1 MRTIVI
7 GILGIVLLAACRT
20 GAATTTAALPTL
32 TRDATTDGDIQVVL
46 ATSEFVVGPNRVAL
60 GILEN
65 NVPIADAAQ
74 TQVKTRF
81 YRIDGEQAMLV
92 GEEAARFYG
101 EGLDQRGTFIVH
113 PTFDRA
119 GQWGLEVEAQRA
131 GRPAT
136 TQRLGVTV
144 RERGSAA
151 MIGTTAP
158 RTRTPTSAQVKD
170 LKTIS
175 SATKPDPRLYEL
187 SVDQAVTSGK
197 PSLILFATPG
207 FCQTQVCGPGVDV
220 LSQSRRHVRRED
232 QYGACRSVPI
242 PFRTIAVSWERCANG
257 VCKPSHG
264 YFWSVRMVR
273 SSIAMKAVSPWTK
286 LRPDVEAVVGN

>member
-74 TQVKTRF
+74 TQVNTRF

-151 MIGTTAP
+151 MVGMTAP
-158 RTRTPTSAQVKD
+158 RTHTPTSAQVKD

-187 SVDQAVTSGK
+187 SVEQAVTSGK

-220 LSQSRRHVRRED
+220 LISLADTFGERINTVHVEVYQYPFEQLRFVGAMREWGLLTEPWLFLV
-232 QYGACRSVPI
+232 GADG
-242 PFRTIAVSWERCANG
+242 TILNRYEGGITVDE
-257 VCKPSHG
+257 
-264 YFWSVRMVR
+264 
-273 SSIAMKAVSPWTK
+273 

>member
-7 GILGIVLLAACRT
+7 GILGIVLLAACST
-20 GAATTTAALPTL
+20 GATTTTAALPTL
-32 TRDATTDGDIQVVL
+32 TRDATTDGAIQVVL

-81 YRIDGEQAMLV
+81 YRIEGEQAMLV

-101 EGLDQRGTFIVH
+101 EGLGQRGTFIVH

-131 GRPAT
+131 GHPAT

-158 RTRTPTSAQVKD
+158 RTSTPTSAQVKD

-175 SATKPDPRLYEL
+175 SSTKPDPRLYEL

-220 LSQSRRHVRRED
+220 LSSLADTFGVKINTVHVEVYQYPFEQLRFVGAMREWGLLTEPWLFLV
-232 QYGACRSVPI
+232 GADG
-242 PFRTIAVSWERCANG
+242 TILNRYEGGITVDE
-257 VCKPSHG
+257 
-264 YFWSVRMVR
+264 
-273 SSIAMKAVSPWTK
+273 
-286 LRPDVEAVVGN
+286 LRPDVEAVVGT